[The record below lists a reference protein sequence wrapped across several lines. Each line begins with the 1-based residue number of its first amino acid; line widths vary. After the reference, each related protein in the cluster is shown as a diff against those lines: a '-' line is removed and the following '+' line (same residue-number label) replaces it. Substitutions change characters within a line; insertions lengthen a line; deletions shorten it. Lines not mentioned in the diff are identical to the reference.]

1 MRATKS
7 FWRGWEVFFRG
18 ADGAGPGCD
27 DALDRRLVVL
37 SLVYILL
44 DHCRTGLGGGGGL
57 AVHVTESEN
66 RVLIPHFDAQSLWG
80 LELKRS
86 RPDVQRAPCF
96 LCVAGLAVIFRLE
109 Y

>member
-1 MRATKS
+1 M
-7 FWRGWEVFFRG
+7 
-18 ADGAGPGCD
+18 
-27 DALDRRLVVL
+27 
-37 SLVYILL
+37 
-44 DHCRTGLGGGGGL
+44 
-57 AVHVTESEN
+57 HVTESEN
-66 RVLIPHFDAQSLWG
+66 RVLIPQFDAQSLWG